1 MRRVYQVKVQLLK
14 RVKPR
19 QKKTVQGVCTL
30 RMRHC
35 FTWSPFADDSDP
47 LVSMQNDRSSTAH
60 ARDCS
65 ASLALQEL
73 AAFAGT
79 SKSLVYFRPSPQ
91 ERPPSPCP
99 WSRFCSPARDPPTPE
114 PLPPDEYGGVG
125 TKTRVF
131 HLVTPRCFKVVRREW
146 FMKIANGQTKEL
158 EATKMKKTK
167 GTTARP
173 FYRHTMA
180 GFQ

>member
-1 MRRVYQVKVQLLK
+1 
-14 RVKPR
+14 
-19 QKKTVQGVCTL
+19 
-30 RMRHC
+30 MRHYS
-35 FTWSPFADDSDP
+35 TWSPFADGSDP

-65 ASLALQEL
+65 ASPALQEV
-73 AAFAGT
+73 AAFT
-79 SKSLVYFRPSPQ
+79 STSRRPVYFCRSPRELLPSL
-91 ERPPSPCP
+91 CL
-99 WSRFCSPARDPPTPE
+99 WSRFYSPGEDPPTPE
-114 PLPPDEYGGVG
+114 PLPPNEYGGIG

-131 HLVTPRCFKVVRREW
+131 HLATPRCFKVVRRER

-173 FYRHTMA
+173 FCRHTMA

>member
-1 MRRVYQVKVQLLK
+1 
-14 RVKPR
+14 
-19 QKKTVQGVCTL
+19 
-30 RMRHC
+30 MRHC
-35 FTWSPFADDSDP
+35 STWPPFADGSNP

-60 ARDCS
+60 ARDYS
-65 ASLALQEL
+65 ASPTLQEL

-79 SKSLVYFRPSPQ
+79 SRRPVYFRRSP
-91 ERPPSPCP
+91 RALPPSPCP
-99 WSRFCSPARDPPTPE
+99 WSRFCSPAEDPPT
-114 PLPPDEYGGVG
+114 PPDEYGGIG

-131 HLVTPRCFKVVRREW
+131 HLATPRCLKVVRRER

-167 GTTARP
+167 GTIARP
-173 FYRHTMA
+173 FCRHTMV